1 MNLKEIKAILNQK
14 EIPQSIQNEVYTKV
28 SKFLKEELDVDVV
41 VSIRTVRVDVYGQDG
56 VKEDTFI
63 YKIPSKIKNFE
74 DNNLL
79 EGFDVCGFS

>member
-14 EIPQSIQNEVYTKV
+14 GIPQNIQNEVYTKA
-28 SKFLKEELDVDVV
+28 SNFLKEEMDVDVV
-41 VSIRTVRVDVYGQDG
+41 VSVRTVRVDVYGQDG

-63 YKIPSKIKNFE
+63 YKIPSKIKNFD

-79 EGFDVCGFS
+79 DGVDVCGLS